1 MKKIVYLPLDER
13 PCNALFVSKL
23 FDGEQLKIVYP
34 PKMGFKKTPT
44 EWTDIKQFLEQECAD
59 ADGLI
64 LSMDMLL
71 YGGLIPSR
79 LHTLTV
85 EQAEERMALIGQLKK
100 TNEQLLI
107 YAFQCIMRCPRYS
120 SSDEEP
126 DYYEDCGAEIH
137 MIGNIRHRASLG
149 LCGEEELKL
158 LYEKVPQKDL
168 DDYLNRRAF
177 NLQFN
182 LKALEMLAEGII
194 DFLIIPQDDSAPYG
208 FTALDQH
215 VVRKRIV
222 ELRLGAR
229 VLVYPGADE
238 LGLTLAS
245 RMALHFAN
253 ARPKVYVKYAASTAP
268 SVIPLYEDR
277 PLGESIKYQLTAA
290 GCRIATSVSEADIVM
305 PVSCPGSQMREAA
318 AQPVTEP
325 NYAVERTLVEF
336 VVFMQ
341 DCLNDGKIV
350 TLCDNAYANGGDLE
364 LLAMLDQSDMLDK
377 LHGYAGWNTSA
388 NTLGTTIAEG
398 VHALL
403 EGVTDR
409 HRDFMAHRYVEDMGY
424 CGRVRGKVVDE
435 RLPEHGLD
443 YFNAR
448 EQRGLVSGIVKEEL
462 ESFIHEYM
470 PSIADRIEIA
480 DVWMPWARMFE
491 VGLDVKWKMTK

>member
-13 PCNALFVSKL
+13 PCNALFVPKL
-23 FDGEQLKIVYP
+23 FNSDQLNIVIP
-34 PKMGFKKTPT
+34 PKMGYKKTPT
-44 EWTDIKQFLEQECAD
+44 EWADIRQFLKSECAD
-59 ADGLI
+59 ADGLV

-79 LHTLTV
+79 LHYLSKETV
-85 EQAEERMALIGQLKK
+85 EERLALIAELKK
-100 TNEQLLI
+100 ANEKLLI

-137 MIGNIRHRASLG
+137 QIGSIRHRVSLG
-149 LCGEEELKL
+149 LCDESELEPL
-158 LYEKVPQKDL
+158 HAKVPEAHLK
-168 DDYLNRRAF
+168 DYLDRREF
-177 NLQFN
+177 NMQFN
-182 LKALEMLAEGII
+182 LKALELLHDGII

-215 VVRKRIV
+215 VVRNRIA

-238 LGLTLAS
+238 LGLTLTS
-245 RMALHFAN
+245 RMALHFAGK
-253 ARPKVYVKYAASTAP
+253 RPKVYMKYAASTAA

-290 GCRIATSVSEADIVM
+290 GCRIATSLSEADIVM
-305 PVSCPGSQMREAA
+305 AVSCPGSTMREAA
-318 AQPVTEP
+318 AQPVTDP

-336 VVFMQ
+336 VLFMQ
-341 DCLNDGKIV
+341 DCLDDGKII

-364 LLAMLDQSDMLDK
+364 LLAMLDQSNMLNQ

-388 NTLGTTIAEG
+388 NTMGTAIAEG

-403 EGVTDR
+403 EGKTER
-409 HRDFMAHRYVEDMGY
+409 HMDFIAHRYVEDMGY
-424 CGRVRGKVVDE
+424 CGKVRGKVVDE
-435 RLPEHGLD
+435 RLPEYGLD
-443 YFNAR
+443 YFNAGD
-448 EQRGLVSGIVKEEL
+448 QRGLVSGIVKDEL
-462 ESFIHEYM
+462 EAFVREHM
-470 PSIADRIEIA
+470 PSIASHIEIA
-480 DVWMPWARMFE
+480 DIWMPWKRMFE
-491 VGLDVKWKMTK
+491 VGLDVKWH